1 MISRIL
7 LILGLVLSFT
17 SMEAQGT
24 STCKAPEGLFA
35 SARDSVASI
44 NWQSAGVGSAYMVQ
58 WKSVRATDWK
68 TETVTTNTLLLRGLQ
83 PCAEFE
89 FRVKTVCS
97 MTESSAYGE
106 SKRFKTLGCNT
117 TIAPCTTPREVK
129 GETGENK
136 AYFAWASTGARG
148 YEVQY
153 QDASNN
159 GAWVTAVVTTN
170 NFAALNLKPCTKYF
184 FHVRSICT
192 SLTATTPVIY
202 SEWSAQ
208 ITVATTGCT
217 PNTRCEA
224 IRRLSVQTANIGIIL
239 KWDSVRGSTY
249 DIQVK
254 NIRDSVWRTIS
265 GVRTNFYALTDLAT
279 CSVFEARVRV
289 NCSSTSSSAWSYNM
303 RFVTAGCQP
312 VCVMPRA
319 VKVVVS
325 DTVAVISWAGAQT
338 SKFVVQYRTET
349 DVNWKSVNVAGNV
362 YVLTGLARCKKYVVR
377 VQAICSSTNSSD
389 FSEIIKFESR
399 GCVTSNTCEVPRD
412 LKLSIS
418 SDSIASVSWIA
429 TVGNKF
435 EVQYRVIGSGDSG
448 WHSVFVSTLETKLV
462 LNKCK
467 DYEWHVRKICDN
479 GAGDWSA
486 SGKFETSGCSVPSV
500 CEIPRDLKNGVVSD
514 SVAVLAWAAAIGNKF
529 EVQYRVIGSGDSG
542 WHSVFVSTLET
553 KIVLN
558 KCKDYEWHVRKICDN
573 GAGDWSASGK
583 FETSGCI
590 VPSVCEV
597 PRDLKNGIVSD
608 SVAVLAWAA
617 AIGNKFEVQ
626 YRVIGSGDAGW
637 HSVFVSTLETK
648 LTLNKCKAYE
658 WHVRK
663 ICDNGAGDWSAS
675 GKFETLGCITPNTCE
690 IPHDLK
696 LTINTDSIASV
707 SWIATV
713 GNKFEIQYRII
724 ENGGGDWQSVFVS
737 TLEAK
742 LVLHRCK
749 IYEWHVRKI
758 CDNGAGDWSTS
769 GKFET
774 SGCVVPVTC
783 PTPLNVKVAMVQDA
797 ISVTWSDMME
807 HDTVVVQYASSADA
821 NYNYAIGTTPNGVLL
836 RGLTA
841 CTTYKIR
848 VVRKCP
854 NGSISTAFET
864 SFKTTG
870 ANCLSDGDGDA
881 GVGVNSL
888 QRRTAIKNIG
898 ISPNPGSEYIQVQ
911 YDLEE
916 VSEVQ
921 IQLLNLQG
929 QVVKQMDGGAQDGG
943 TYMQVLDNLTNINQ
957 GMYFLV
963 IRANGKVAT
972 TQKWMKQ

>member
-17 SMEAQGT
+17 SLEAQNT

-68 TETVTTNTLLLRGLQ
+68 TETTTINTLLLRGLQ

-117 TIAPCTTPREVK
+117 IAPCTTPREVK

-136 AYFAWASTGARG
+136 ALFSWATTGARG

-153 QDASNN
+153 QDATNN

-170 NFAALNLKPCTKYF
+170 SFAALNLKPCTKYF

-192 SLTATTPVIY
+192 NLTTTTPVIY
-202 SEWSAQ
+202 SEWSSQ
-208 ITVATTGCT
+208 ITVATMGCT

-239 KWDSVRGSTY
+239 KWDSVRGATY

-254 NIRDSVWRTIS
+254 NIRDSAWRTIS
-265 GVRTNFYALTDLAT
+265 GVRTNFYALTDLAA

-289 NCSSTSSSAWSYNM
+289 NCSSSSSSVWSYNM

-319 VKVVVS
+319 VKVIVS
-325 DTVAVISWAGAQT
+325 DTVAVISWVGAQT
-338 SKFVVQYRTET
+338 SKFVVQYRTEA
-349 DVNWKSVNVAGNV
+349 DVNWKSVNAVGNV

-389 FSEIIKFESR
+389 YSEIVKFESR
-399 GCVTSNTCEVPRD
+399 GCVTPNTCEVPRELKNAVVLDSVAVLAWTAAVGNKFEVQYRIIGSGDAGWHSAFVTTLETKVVLNKCKAYEWRVRKICANGTSEWSASGKFETTGCIVPIICEIPHD
-412 LKLSIS
+412 LKLINI

-429 TVGNKF
+429 AA
-435 EVQYRVIGSGDSG
+435 GS
-448 WHSVFVSTLETKLV
+448 
-462 LNKCK
+462 
-467 DYEWHVRKICDN
+467 
-479 GAGDWSA
+479 
-486 SGKFETSGCSVPSV
+486 
-500 CEIPRDLKNGVVSD
+500 
-514 SVAVLAWAAAIGNKF
+514 
-529 EVQYRVIGSGDSG
+529 
-542 WHSVFVSTLET
+542 
-553 KIVLN
+553 
-558 KCKDYEWHVRKICDN
+558 
-573 GAGDWSASGK
+573 
-583 FETSGCI
+583 
-590 VPSVCEV
+590 
-597 PRDLKNGIVSD
+597 
-608 SVAVLAWAA
+608 
-617 AIGNKFEVQ
+617 
-626 YRVIGSGDAGW
+626 
-637 HSVFVSTLETK
+637 
-648 LTLNKCKAYE
+648 
-658 WHVRK
+658 
-663 ICDNGAGDWSAS
+663 
-675 GKFETLGCITPNTCE
+675 
-690 IPHDLK
+690 
-696 LTINTDSIASV
+696 
-707 SWIATV
+707 
-713 GNKFEIQYRII
+713 KFEIQYRIA
-724 ENGGGDWQSVFVS
+724 GSGDIGWKTIAVT
-737 TLEAK
+737 TLESRLILQK
-742 LVLHRCK
+742 CK

-758 CDNGAGDWSTS
+758 CDNGAGDWSAI

-774 SGCVVPVTC
+774 GGCVVPATC

-797 ISVTWSDMME
+797 ISVTWSDILE
-807 HDTVVVQYASSADA
+807 RDTVVVQYASSTDA

-836 RGLTA
+836 RGLA
-841 CTTYKIR
+841 PCTTYKIR

-854 NGSISTAFET
+854 NGGISTAYET

-870 ANCLSDGDGDA
+870 ANCLSDGDA
-881 GVGVNSL
+881 GVGIVSL
-888 QRRTAIKNIG
+888 QKRTAIKNIG

-929 QVVKQMDGGAQDGG
+929 QVVKQMDGGAQDAG
-943 TYMQVLDNLTNINQ
+943 TYMQVLDNLNNMNQ

-963 IRANGKVAT
+963 IRANGKVTT

>member
-1 MISRIL
+1 
-7 LILGLVLSFT
+7 
-17 SMEAQGT
+17 MEAQNT

-35 SARDSVASI
+35 SARDSVASV

-106 SKRFKTLGCNT
+106 SKKFKTLGCN

-136 AYFAWASTGARG
+136 AYFSWATTAARA

-184 FHVRSICT
+184 FHVRSVCT
-192 SLTATTPVIY
+192 SATATSPVIY
-202 SEWSAQ
+202 SEWSSQ

-239 KWDSVRGSTY
+239 KWDSVRGATY

-265 GVRTNFYALTDLAT
+265 GIRTNFYALTDLAT

-289 NCSSTSSSAWSYNM
+289 NCSSTSSSVWSYNM

-312 VCVMPRA
+312 ICVMPRA

-325 DTVAVISWAGAQT
+325 DTVAVVSWVGAQT
-338 SKFVVQYRTET
+338 SKYVVQYKPEA
-349 DVNWKSVNVAGNV
+349 DVNWKSVNAVGNV
-362 YVLTGLARCKKYVVR
+362 YILTGLARCKKYVVK
-377 VQAICSSTNSSD
+377 VQAVCSSTNSSD

-399 GCVTSNTCEVPRD
+399 GCVTPNTCEVPRE
-412 LKLSIS
+412 LKADIVEDSVAVIYWTGTSGKYEIQYRLSNATENDWKSVTVS
-418 SDSIASVSWIA
+418 SPAHKLPLHRCSIYIWRVRKICDNGVSNWSELGKFETKGCIIPTVCEAPRELKNAVVLDSVAVLAWTVA
-429 TVGNKF
+429 VGNKF
-435 EVQYRVIGSGDSG
+435 EVQYRIVGSGDAG
-448 WHSVFVSTLETKLV
+448 WHST
-462 LNKCK
+462 
-467 DYEWHVRKICDN
+467 
-479 GAGDWSA
+479 
-486 SGKFETSGCSVPSV
+486 
-500 CEIPRDLKNGVVSD
+500 
-514 SVAVLAWAAAIGNKF
+514 
-529 EVQYRVIGSGDSG
+529 
-542 WHSVFVSTLET
+542 FVSTLET

-558 KCKDYEWHVRKICDN
+558 KCKIYEWHVRKICGDV
-573 GAGDWSASGK
+573 ASDWSALSK

-590 VPSVCEV
+590 VPTTCEV
-597 PRDLKNGIVSD
+597 
-608 SVAVLAWAA
+608 
-617 AIGNKFEVQ
+617 
-626 YRVIGSGDAGW
+626 
-637 HSVFVSTLETK
+637 
-648 LTLNKCKAYE
+648 
-658 WHVRK
+658 
-663 ICDNGAGDWSAS
+663 
-675 GKFETLGCITPNTCE
+675 
-690 IPHDLK
+690 PHDLK
-696 LTINTDSIASV
+696 LTITTDSIASV

-713 GNKFEIQYRII
+713 GSKFEIQYRIA
-724 ENGGGDWQSVFVS
+724 GSGDTGWKTVAVT
-737 TLEAK
+737 TLESRI
-742 LVLHRCK
+742 VLQRCK

-758 CDNGAGDWSTS
+758 CTTGAGDWSAI

-774 SGCVVPVTC
+774 GGCVVPVTC
-783 PTPLNVKVAMVQDA
+783 PTPLNVKVAMLQDA
-797 ISVTWSDMME
+797 VSVTWSDMME

-821 NYNYAIGTTPNGVLL
+821 AYNYVIGTTPNGVLL
-836 RGLTA
+836 RGLA
-841 CTTYKIR
+841 PCTTYKIR
-848 VVRKCP
+848 VVRKCH
-854 NGSISTAFET
+854 NGGISTAYET

-870 ANCLSDGDGDA
+870 ANCLSDGDA

-888 QRRTAIKNIG
+888 QKRTSIKNIG

-929 QVVKQMDGGAQDGG
+929 QVVKQMDSGAQDVG

-963 IRANGKVAT
+963 IRANGKVTT